1 MTHTPCPGC
10 AHSVSFDHVSVES
23 DGVPILSDI
32 CASIPRGGCTAIVGP
47 NGAGKTTLVL
57 TLLNEIPFTGTIRFH
72 GYDSDR
78 PRFGYVP
85 QTLQCDRGMPLTVL
99 EFMAAFHQKRPLCFG
114 IRKSLRYEL
123 TELLEKTACA
133 HLADRPLGAL
143 SGGELQR
150 VMLSSALSQNPEL
163 LILDEPAS
171 GIDFKGGEVCC
182 ELLDRFRRERNFTQ
196 LMITH
201 DLSTVLAHATHV
213 ICLNKRIVAEGDP
226 KTILT
231 PEVLAE
237 TFGPHK
243 GIPAPGMI
251 PQDIAEAGSCSC
263 GCGKEKE
270 RG

>member
-1 MTHTPCPGC
+1 MTHKLCPNC
-10 AHSVSFDHVSVES
+10 AHSVSFNHVSVEN
-23 DGVPILSDI
+23 DGVTILTDI
-32 CASIPRGGCTAIVGP
+32 SASIPRGGCTAIVGP

-57 TLLNEIPFTGTIRFH
+57 TLLDEIPYSGTICFH

-85 QTLQCDRGMPLTVL
+85 QSLSFDRGMPLTVL

-114 IRKSLRYEL
+114 IRKSLKTEL
-123 TELLEKTACA
+123 LALLEKTGCVQ
-133 HLADRPLGAL
+133 LADRPLGAL

-150 VMLSSALSQNPEL
+150 VMLSGALSQNPEL

-171 GIDFKGGEVCC
+171 GIDFKGGMVCC
-182 ELLDRFRRERNFTQ
+182 ELLDRFRKERNFTQ

-226 KTILT
+226 MTILT

-243 GIPAPGMI
+243 GIPATG
-251 PQDIAEAGSCSC
+251 CSC
-263 GCGKEKE
+263 KGKH
-270 RG
+270 

>member
-1 MTHTPCPGC
+1 MTHKLCPNC
-10 AHSVSFDHVSVES
+10 AHSVSFEHVSVEN
-23 DGVPILSDI
+23 DGVTILTDI
-32 CASIPRGGCTAIVGP
+32 SASIPRGGCTAIVGP

-57 TLLNEIPFTGTIRFH
+57 TLLDEIPYSGTIRFH
-72 GYDSDR
+72 GYDSER

-85 QTLQCDRGMPLTVL
+85 QSLSFDRGMPLTVL

-114 IRKSLRYEL
+114 IRKSLK
-123 TELLEKTACA
+123 TELLALLEETGCA
-133 HLADRPLGAL
+133 QLADRPLGAL

-150 VMLSSALSQNPEL
+150 VMLSGALSQDPEL

-171 GIDFKGGEVCC
+171 GIDFKGGMVCC
-182 ELLDRFRRERNFTQ
+182 ELLDRFRKERNFTQ

-243 GIPAPGMI
+243 GIPAPGTI
-251 PQDIAEAGSCSC
+251 PAAGCSC
-263 GCGKEKE
+263 KGKH
-270 RG
+270 

>member
-1 MTHTPCPGC
+1 MSHQFCPHC
-10 AHSVSFDHVSVES
+10 AHSISFEHVSVES
-23 DGVPILSDI
+23 DGVSILSDI
-32 CASIPRGGCTAIVGP
+32 NASIPRGGCTAIVGP

-57 TLLNEIPFTGTIRFH
+57 TLLDEIPYQGIIRFH
-72 GYDSDR
+72 GYDSER

-85 QTLQCDRGMPLTVL
+85 QALSFDRGMPLTVL

-114 IRKSLRYEL
+114 IPKALRAEL

-133 HLADRPLGAL
+133 HLSTRPLGAL

-150 VMLSSALSQNPEL
+150 VMLSAALSQNPEL

-243 GIPAPGMI
+243 GIPAPGTI
-251 PQDIAEAGSCSC
+251 PATEYTSPCC
-263 GCGKEKE
+263 KGKT
-270 RG
+270 

>member
-1 MTHTPCPGC
+1 MTHQLCPHC
-10 AHSVSFDHVSVES
+10 AHSVSFEHVSFES
-23 DGVPILSDI
+23 SGVPILNDI
-32 CASIPRGGCTAIVGP
+32 NASIPRGGCTAIVGP

-57 TLLNEIPFTGTIRFH
+57 TLLDEIPYSGTIRFH
-72 GYDSDR
+72 GYDSER

-85 QTLQCDRGMPLTVL
+85 QSLSFDRGMPLTVL

-114 IRKSLRYEL
+114 IRKSLRVEL
-123 TELLEKTACA
+123 IALLEKTACA
-133 HLADRPLGAL
+133 HLANRPLGAL

-150 VMLSSALSQNPEL
+150 VMLSAALSQNPEL

-182 ELLDRFRRERNFTQ
+182 ELLDKFRRERNFTQ

-213 ICLNKRIVAEGDP
+213 ICLNKHIIAEGDP

-243 GIPAPGMI
+243 GIPTLGAIPATECTAP
-251 PQDIAEAGSCSC
+251 CC
-263 GCGKEKE
+263 KGKH
-270 RG
+270 